1 MPVIQNKSKA
11 YNYNYTSLADI
22 VSAGLELPKMRI
34 KATDNGEYIEYLDD
48 KGEWQTGARIVV
60 PNMTDSNDAQKYGA
74 AISYARRFTAQLAL
88 QIATTDDQAVETQSK
103 QQADDNIKADKQRLD
118 FDSIQKKLDGLKTQ
132 SEVNSF
138 AKEVSAA
145 YPDPTDKQRMVI
157 KTMFETK
164 REKLTMQ
171 RLTYRE
177 DS

>member
-1 MPVIQNKSKA
+1 M
-11 YNYNYTSLADI
+11 
-22 VSAGLELPKMRI
+22 
-34 KATDNGEYIEYLDD
+34 
-48 KGEWQTGARIVV
+48 
-60 PNMTDSNDAQKYGA
+60 
-74 AISYARRFTAQLAL
+74 

-103 QQADDNIKADKQRLD
+103 QQADDNIKAEKQRLD

-145 YPDPTDKQRMVI
+145 YPNPTDKQRMVI